1 VVYITHSLDEAI
13 LLGDRVIL
21 MTAHPGRLLSTF
33 HIGIKRPRT
42 IETMN
47 SAEFGALRGE
57 IWDQLGKEVTR
68 AMEMQS

>member
-1 VVYITHSLDEAI
+1 
-13 LLGDRVIL
+13 

-33 HIGIKRPRT
+33 HIDIKRPRT

-47 SAEFGALRGE
+47 TPAFAALRGA

-68 AMEMQS
+68 AMEMQG

>member
-1 VVYITHSLDEAI
+1 
-13 LLGDRVIL
+13 
-21 MTAHPGRLLSTF
+21 
-33 HIGIKRPRT
+33 
-42 IETMN
+42 MN